1 MKGVFFTIIAS
12 LFTYLY
18 NTFMHSSYYEERLTA
33 LESKYAAQ
41 KLAFAPAAFQT
52 AKAMVDL
59 HILKAIEDS
68 KTDGLT
74 VKAIIDKTGLSSYVI
89 KLLVEFSL
97 SLELIKIVPRSD
109 PNAYVLGK
117 VGYFLLNDELTR
129 VNMNFMQDVCYQG
142 LFYLQESLH
151 TGKSAGLKVF
161 GNWQTIYQ
169 GLSSLPEQ
177 VQKSWFAFD
186 HYYSSSIFNAALP
199 IVFKENPCH
208 IMDIGSNTGKF
219 TKAALAYNNT
229 VFVTMVDLAP
239 QIAMAQNNPDLAAFK
254 DRIESF
260 PTNILHTDET
270 LPSNV
275 DTVWMSQF
283 LDCFSLDEI
292 QSILRKIKRSVPA
305 DCNIFVLEPLWDMQS
320 FEAASYSI
328 QATSIY
334 FAAMANGNSKMYSY
348 ADLVGAIESAG
359 CTLVRAHHNLGS
371 NSYSLL
377 QFRVS

>member
-1 MKGVFFTIIAS
+1 
-12 LFTYLY
+12 
-18 NTFMHSSYYEERLTA
+18 MHSYYYEDNLTA
-33 LESKYAAQ
+33 LQAKFAAQ

-59 HILKAIEDS
+59 HILEAIEDS
-68 KTDGLT
+68 KTKGLT
-74 VKAIIDKTGLSSYVI
+74 IEAIIDKTGLSSYTV

-97 SLELIKIVPRSD
+97 SLELVKIVPNSD

-117 VGYFLLNDELTR
+117 TGYFLLNDELTKA
-129 VNMNFMQDVCYQG
+129 NMNFMNDVCYQG
-142 LFYLQESLH
+142 LFYLQDSLK
-151 TGKSAGLKVF
+151 TGKPAGLKVF
-161 GNWQTIYQ
+161 GDWDTIYQ

-186 HYYSSSIFNAALP
+186 HYYSDSIFDAALP
-199 IVFKENPCH
+199 IVFKEKPRH

-219 TKAALAYNNT
+219 TKAALSYNNQ
-229 VFVTMVDLAP
+229 VLVTMVDLP
-239 QIAMAQNNPDLAAFK
+239 QQIAMAQKNPDLFGFK
-254 DRIESF
+254 DRIETF
-260 PTNILHTDET
+260 PTNILNAGEE

-283 LDCFSLDEI
+283 LDCFSLDEV
-292 QSILRKIKRSVPA
+292 QGILRKIKKYVPSH
-305 DCNIFVLEPLWDMQS
+305 CNIFVLEPLWDMQR

-348 ADLVGAIESAG
+348 SDLVSAIEAAG
-359 CTLVRAHHNLGS
+359 CSLICAHHNLGI

>member
-1 MKGVFFTIIAS
+1 
-12 LFTYLY
+12 
-18 NTFMHSSYYEERLTA
+18 MHSYYYEDNLTA
-33 LESKYAAQ
+33 LQAKFAAQ

-59 HILKAIEDS
+59 HILEAIEDS
-68 KTDGLT
+68 KTKGLT
-74 VKAIIDKTGLSSYVI
+74 IEAIIDKTGLSSYTV

-97 SLELIKIVPRSD
+97 SLELVKIVPNSD

-117 VGYFLLNDELTR
+117 TGYFLLNDELTKA
-129 VNMNFMQDVCYQG
+129 NMNFMNDVCYQG
-142 LFYLQESLH
+142 LFYLQDSLK
-151 TGKSAGLKVF
+151 TGKPAGLKVF
-161 GNWQTIYQ
+161 GDWDTIYQ

-186 HYYSSSIFNAALP
+186 HYYSDSIFDAALP
-199 IVFKENPCH
+199 IVFKEKPRH

-219 TKAALAYNNT
+219 TKAALSYNNQ
-229 VFVTMVDLAP
+229 VLVTMVDLP
-239 QIAMAQNNPDLAAFK
+239 QQIAMAQKNPDLFGFK
-254 DRIESF
+254 DRIETF
-260 PTNILHTDET
+260 PTNILNVGEE

-283 LDCFSLDEI
+283 LDCFSLDEV
-292 QSILRKIKRSVPA
+292 QGILRKIKKYVPSH
-305 DCNIFVLEPLWDMQS
+305 CNIFVLEPLWDMQR

-348 ADLVGAIESAG
+348 SDLVSAVEAAG
-359 CTLVRAHHNLGS
+359 CSLVCAHHNLGI

>member
-1 MKGVFFTIIAS
+1 
-12 LFTYLY
+12 
-18 NTFMHSSYYEERLTA
+18 MHSYYYEDNLTA
-33 LESKYAAQ
+33 LQAKFAAQ

-68 KTDGLT
+68 KTKGLT
-74 VKAIIDKTGLSSYVI
+74 IEAIIDKTGLSSYTV

-97 SLELIKIVPRSD
+97 SLELVKIVPNSD

-117 VGYFLLNDELTR
+117 TGYFLLNDELTKA
-129 VNMNFMQDVCYQG
+129 NMNFMNDVCYQG
-142 LFYLQESLH
+142 LFYLQDSLK
-151 TGKSAGLKVF
+151 TGKPAGLKVF
-161 GNWQTIYQ
+161 GDWDTIYQ

-186 HYYSSSIFNAALP
+186 HYYSDSIFDAALP
-199 IVFKENPCH
+199 IVFKEKPRH

-219 TKAALAYNNT
+219 TKAALSYNNQ
-229 VFVTMVDLAP
+229 VLVTMVDLP
-239 QIAMAQNNPDLAAFK
+239 QQIAMAQKNPDLFGFK
-254 DRIESF
+254 DRIETF
-260 PTNILHTDET
+260 PTNILNAGEE

-283 LDCFSLDEI
+283 LDCFSLDEV
-292 QSILRKIKRSVPA
+292 QRILRKIKKYVPSH
-305 DCNIFVLEPLWDMQS
+305 CNIFVLEPLWDMQR

-348 ADLVGAIESAG
+348 SDLVSAIEAAG
-359 CTLVRAHHNLGS
+359 CSLVCAHHNLGI

-377 QFRVS
+377 QFRVSQRE

>member
-1 MKGVFFTIIAS
+1 
-12 LFTYLY
+12 
-18 NTFMHSSYYEERLTA
+18 MHSYYYEDNLTA
-33 LESKYAAQ
+33 LQAKFAAQ

-59 HILKAIEDS
+59 HILEAIEDS
-68 KTDGLT
+68 KTQGLT
-74 VKAIIDKTGLSSYVI
+74 IEAIIDKTGLSSYTV

-97 SLELIKIVPRSD
+97 SLELVKIVPNSN

-117 VGYFLLNDELTR
+117 TGYFLLNDELTKA
-129 VNMNFMQDVCYQG
+129 NMNFMNDVCYQG
-142 LFYLQESLH
+142 LFYLQDSLK
-151 TGKSAGLKVF
+151 TGKPAGLKVF
-161 GNWQTIYQ
+161 GDWDTIYQ

-186 HYYSSSIFNAALP
+186 HYYSDSIFDAALP
-199 IVFKENPCH
+199 IVFKEKPRH

-219 TKAALAYNNT
+219 TKAALSYNNQ
-229 VFVTMVDLAP
+229 VLVTMVDLP
-239 QIAMAQNNPDLAAFK
+239 QQIAMAQKNPDLFGFK
-254 DRIESF
+254 DRIETF
-260 PTNILHTDET
+260 PTNILNAGEE

-275 DTVWMSQF
+275 DAVWMSQF
-283 LDCFSLDEI
+283 LDCFSLDEV
-292 QSILRKIKRSVPA
+292 QGILRKIKKYVPSH
-305 DCNIFVLEPLWDMQS
+305 CNIFVLEPLWDMQR

-348 ADLVGAIESAG
+348 SDLVSAIEAAG
-359 CTLVRAHHNLGS
+359 CSLVCAHHNLGI

>member
-1 MKGVFFTIIAS
+1 
-12 LFTYLY
+12 
-18 NTFMHSSYYEERLTA
+18 MHSYYYEDNLTA
-33 LESKYAAQ
+33 LQAKFAAQ

-59 HILKAIEDS
+59 HILEAIEDS
-68 KTDGLT
+68 KTKGLT
-74 VKAIIDKTGLSSYVI
+74 IEAIIDKTGLSSYTV

-97 SLELIKIVPRSD
+97 SLELVKIVPNSN

-117 VGYFLLNDELTR
+117 TGYFLLNDELTKA
-129 VNMNFMQDVCYQG
+129 NMNFMNDVCYQG
-142 LFYLQESLH
+142 LFYLQDSLK
-151 TGKSAGLKVF
+151 TGKPAGLKVF
-161 GNWQTIYQ
+161 GDWDTIYQ

-186 HYYSSSIFNAALP
+186 HYYSDSIFDAALP
-199 IVFKENPCH
+199 IVFKEKPRH

-219 TKAALAYNNT
+219 TKAALSYNNQ
-229 VFVTMVDLAP
+229 VLVTMVDLP
-239 QIAMAQNNPDLAAFK
+239 QQIAMAQKNPDLFGFK
-254 DRIESF
+254 DRIETF
-260 PTNILHTDET
+260 PTNILNAGEE

-283 LDCFSLDEI
+283 LDCFSLDEV
-292 QSILRKIKRSVPA
+292 QGILRKIKKYVPSH
-305 DCNIFVLEPLWDMQS
+305 CNIFVLEPLWDMQR

-348 ADLVGAIESAG
+348 SDLVGAIEAAG
-359 CTLVRAHHNLGS
+359 CTLVCAHHNLGI

>member
-1 MKGVFFTIIAS
+1 
-12 LFTYLY
+12 
-18 NTFMHSSYYEERLTA
+18 
-33 LESKYAAQ
+33 
-41 KLAFAPAAFQT
+41 
-52 AKAMVDL
+52 MVDL
-59 HILKAIEDS
+59 HILEAIEDS
-68 KTDGLT
+68 KTKGLT
-74 VKAIIDKTGLSSYVI
+74 IEAIIDKTGLSSYTV

-97 SLELIKIVPRSD
+97 SLELVKIVPNSD

-117 VGYFLLNDELTR
+117 TGYFLLNDELTKA
-129 VNMNFMQDVCYQG
+129 NMNFMNDVCYQG
-142 LFYLQESLH
+142 LFYLQDSLK
-151 TGKSAGLKVF
+151 TGKPAGLKVF
-161 GNWQTIYQ
+161 GDWDTIYQ

-186 HYYSSSIFNAALP
+186 HYYSDSIFDAALP
-199 IVFKENPCH
+199 IVFKEKPRH

-219 TKAALAYNNT
+219 TKAALSYNNQ
-229 VFVTMVDLAP
+229 VLVTMVDLP
-239 QIAMAQNNPDLAAFK
+239 QQIAMAQKNPDLFGFK
-254 DRIESF
+254 DRIETF
-260 PTNILHTDET
+260 PTNILNAGEE

-283 LDCFSLDEI
+283 LDCFSLDEV
-292 QSILRKIKRSVPA
+292 QGILRKIKKYVPSH
-305 DCNIFVLEPLWDMQS
+305 CNIFVLEPLWDMQR

-348 ADLVGAIESAG
+348 SDLVSAIEAAG
-359 CTLVRAHHNLGS
+359 CSLVCAHHNLGI

>member
-1 MKGVFFTIIAS
+1 
-12 LFTYLY
+12 
-18 NTFMHSSYYEERLTA
+18 MHSYYYEDNLTA
-33 LESKYAAQ
+33 LQAKFAAQ

-59 HILKAIEDS
+59 HILEAIEDS
-68 KTDGLT
+68 KTKGLT
-74 VKAIIDKTGLSSYVI
+74 IEAIIDKTGLSSYTV

-97 SLELIKIVPRSD
+97 SLELVKIVPNSN

-117 VGYFLLNDELTR
+117 TGYFLLNDELTKA
-129 VNMNFMQDVCYQG
+129 NMNFMNDVCYQG
-142 LFYLQESLH
+142 LFYLQDSLK
-151 TGKSAGLKVF
+151 TGKPAGLKVF
-161 GNWQTIYQ
+161 GDWDTIYQ

-186 HYYSSSIFNAALP
+186 HYYSDSIFDAALP
-199 IVFKENPCH
+199 IVFKEKPRH

-219 TKAALAYNNT
+219 TKAALSYNDK
-229 VFVTMVDLAP
+229 VLVTMVDLAP
-239 QIAMAQNNPDLAAFK
+239 QIAMAKNNPELEPFK
-254 DRIESF
+254 DRIESY
-260 PTNILHTDET
+260 PTNILNPDEQ

-283 LDCFSLDEI
+283 LDCFSLDEV
-292 QSILRKIKRSVPA
+292 QGILRKIKKYVPSH
-305 DCNIFVLEPLWDMQS
+305 CNIFVLEPLWDMQR

-348 ADLVGAIESAG
+348 SDLVSAIEAAG
-359 CTLVRAHHNLGS
+359 CSLVCAHHNLGI

>member
-1 MKGVFFTIIAS
+1 
-12 LFTYLY
+12 
-18 NTFMHSSYYEERLTA
+18 MHSYYYEDNLTA
-33 LESKYAAQ
+33 LQAKFAAQ

-59 HILKAIEDS
+59 HILEAIEDS
-68 KTDGLT
+68 KTKGLT
-74 VKAIIDKTGLSSYVI
+74 IEAIIDKTGLSSYTV

-97 SLELIKIVPRSD
+97 SLELVKIVPNSD

-117 VGYFLLNDELTR
+117 TGYFLLNDELTKA
-129 VNMNFMQDVCYQG
+129 NMNFMNDVCYQG
-142 LFYLQESLH
+142 LFYLQDSLK
-151 TGKSAGLKVF
+151 TGKPAGLKVF
-161 GNWQTIYQ
+161 GDWDTIYQ

-186 HYYSSSIFNAALP
+186 HYYSDSIFDAALP
-199 IVFKENPCH
+199 IVFKEKPRH

-219 TKAALAYNNT
+219 TKAALSYNNQ
-229 VFVTMVDLAP
+229 VLVTMVDLP
-239 QIAMAQNNPDLAAFK
+239 QQIAMAQKNPDLFGFK
-254 DRIESF
+254 DRIETF
-260 PTNILHTDET
+260 PTNILNAGEE

-283 LDCFSLDEI
+283 LDCFSLDEV
-292 QSILRKIKRSVPA
+292 QRILRKIKKYVPSH
-305 DCNIFVLEPLWDMQS
+305 CNIFVLEPLWDMQR

-348 ADLVGAIESAG
+348 SDLVSAIEAAG
-359 CTLVRAHHNLGS
+359 CSLVCAHHNLGI

>member
-1 MKGVFFTIIAS
+1 
-12 LFTYLY
+12 
-18 NTFMHSSYYEERLTA
+18 MHSYYYEDNLTA
-33 LESKYAAQ
+33 LQAKFAAQ

-59 HILKAIEDS
+59 HILEAIEDS
-68 KTDGLT
+68 KTKGLT
-74 VKAIIDKTGLSSYVI
+74 IEAIIDKTGLSSYTV

-97 SLELIKIVPRSD
+97 SLELVKIVPNSN

-117 VGYFLLNDELTR
+117 TGYFLLNDELTKA
-129 VNMNFMQDVCYQG
+129 NMNFMNDVCYQG
-142 LFYLQESLH
+142 LFYLQDSLK
-151 TGKSAGLKVF
+151 TGKPAGLKVF
-161 GNWQTIYQ
+161 GDWDTIYQ

-186 HYYSSSIFNAALP
+186 HYYSDSIFDAALP
-199 IVFKENPCH
+199 IVFKEKPRH

-219 TKAALAYNNT
+219 TKAALSYNNQ
-229 VFVTMVDLAP
+229 VLVTMVDLP
-239 QIAMAQNNPDLAAFK
+239 QQIAMAQKNPDLFGFK
-254 DRIESF
+254 DRIETF
-260 PTNILHTDET
+260 PTNILNAGEE

-283 LDCFSLDEI
+283 LDCFSLDEV
-292 QSILRKIKRSVPA
+292 QGILRKIKKYVPSH
-305 DCNIFVLEPLWDMQS
+305 CNIFVLEPLWDMQR

-348 ADLVGAIESAG
+348 SDLVGAIEAAG
-359 CTLVRAHHNLGS
+359 CTLIRAHHNLGI

-377 QFRVS
+377 QFSPRS

>member
-1 MKGVFFTIIAS
+1 
-12 LFTYLY
+12 
-18 NTFMHSSYYEERLTA
+18 MHSYYYEDNLTA
-33 LESKYAAQ
+33 LQAKFAAQ

-59 HILKAIEDS
+59 HILEAIEDS
-68 KTDGLT
+68 KTKGLT
-74 VKAIIDKTGLSSYVI
+74 IEAIIDKTGLSSYTV

-97 SLELIKIVPRSD
+97 SLELVKIVPNSN

-117 VGYFLLNDELTR
+117 TGYFLLNDELTKA
-129 VNMNFMQDVCYQG
+129 NMNFMNDVCYQG
-142 LFYLQESLH
+142 LFYLQDSLK
-151 TGKSAGLKVF
+151 TGKPAGLKVF
-161 GNWQTIYQ
+161 GDWDTIYQ

-186 HYYSSSIFNAALP
+186 HYYSDSIFDAALP
-199 IVFKENPCH
+199 IVFKENPRH

-219 TKAALAYNNT
+219 TKAALSYNDK
-229 VFVTMVDLAP
+229 VLVTMVDLAP
-239 QIAMAQNNPDLAAFK
+239 QIAMAKNNPELEPFK
-254 DRIESF
+254 DRIESY
-260 PTNILHTDET
+260 PTNILNPDEQ

-292 QSILRKIKRSVPA
+292 QGIVRKIKKHVPQH
-305 DCNIFVLEPLWDMQS
+305 CNIFVLEPLWDMQR

-348 ADLVGAIESAG
+348 SDLVGAIEAAG
-359 CTLVRAHHNLGS
+359 CTLIRAHHNLGI

>member
-1 MKGVFFTIIAS
+1 
-12 LFTYLY
+12 
-18 NTFMHSSYYEERLTA
+18 MHSYYYEDNLTA
-33 LESKYAAQ
+33 LQAKFAAQ

-59 HILKAIEDS
+59 HILQAIEDS
-68 KTDGLT
+68 KTAGLT
-74 VKAIIDKTGLSSYVI
+74 IEAIINKTGLSSYTV
-89 KLLVEFSL
+89 KLLMEFSL
-97 SLELIKIVPRSD
+97 SLELVKII
-109 PNAYVLGK
+109 PNSEPQAYVLGK
-117 VGYFLLNDELTR
+117 TGYFLLNDELTQA
-129 VNMNFMQDVCYQG
+129 NMNFINDVCYQG
-142 LFYLQESLH
+142 LFYLQDSLKA
-151 TGKSAGLKVF
+151 GKPAGLKVF
-161 GNWQTIYQ
+161 GNWDTIYQ

-186 HYYSSSIFNAALP
+186 HYYSDSIFDAALP
-199 IVFKENPCH
+199 IVFKENPRH

-219 TKAALAYNNT
+219 TKAALSYNNQ
-229 VFVTMVDLAP
+229 VLVTMVDLP
-239 QIAMAQNNPDLAAFK
+239 QQIAMAQNNPDLEAFQ
-254 DRIESF
+254 DRIESY
-260 PTNILHTDET
+260 PTNILNPDEQ

-292 QSILRKIKRSVPA
+292 QGIVKKIKKNVPSH
-305 DCNIFVLEPLWDMQS
+305 CNIFVLEPLWDMQR

-348 ADLVGAIESAG
+348 SDLVGTIEAAG
-359 CTLVRAHHNLGS
+359 CTLVRAHHNLGI

-377 QFRVS
+377 QFSPRS

>member
-1 MKGVFFTIIAS
+1 
-12 LFTYLY
+12 
-18 NTFMHSSYYEERLTA
+18 MHSYYYEDNLTA
-33 LESKYAAQ
+33 LQAKFAAQ

-59 HILKAIEDS
+59 HILEAIEDS
-68 KTDGLT
+68 KTKGLT
-74 VKAIIDKTGLSSYVI
+74 IEAIIDKTGLSSYTV

-97 SLELIKIVPRSD
+97 SLELVKIVPNSN

-117 VGYFLLNDELTR
+117 TGYFLLNDELTKA
-129 VNMNFMQDVCYQG
+129 NMNFMNDVCYQG
-142 LFYLQESLH
+142 LFYLQDSLK
-151 TGKSAGLKVF
+151 TGKPAGLKVF
-161 GNWQTIYQ
+161 GNWDTIYQ

-186 HYYSSSIFNAALP
+186 HYYSDSIFDAALP
-199 IVFKENPCH
+199 IVFKEKPRH

-219 TKAALAYNNT
+219 TKAALSYNNQ
-229 VFVTMVDLAP
+229 VLVTMVDLP
-239 QIAMAQNNPDLAAFK
+239 QQIAMAQNNPDLTAFK
-254 DRIESF
+254 DRIETF
-260 PTNILHTDET
+260 PTNILNAGEA

-283 LDCFSLDEI
+283 LDCFSLDEV
-292 QSILRKIKRSVPA
+292 QGILRKIKKYVPSN
-305 DCNIFVLEPLWDMQS
+305 CNIFVLEPLWDMQR

-348 ADLVGAIESAG
+348 SDLVSAIEATG
-359 CTLVRAHHNLGS
+359 CTLVCAHHNLGI

>member
-1 MKGVFFTIIAS
+1 
-12 LFTYLY
+12 
-18 NTFMHSSYYEERLTA
+18 MHSYYYEDNLTA
-33 LESKYAAQ
+33 LQAKFAAQ

-59 HILKAIEDS
+59 HILEAIEDS
-68 KTDGLT
+68 KTKGLT
-74 VKAIIDKTGLSSYVI
+74 IEAIIDKTGLSSYTV

-97 SLELIKIVPRSD
+97 SLELVKIVPNSD

-117 VGYFLLNDELTR
+117 TGYFLLNDELTKA
-129 VNMNFMQDVCYQG
+129 NMNFMNDVCYQG
-142 LFYLQESLH
+142 LFYLQDSLK
-151 TGKSAGLKVF
+151 TGKPAGLKVF
-161 GNWQTIYQ
+161 GDWDTIYQ

-186 HYYSSSIFNAALP
+186 HYYSDSIFDAALP
-199 IVFKENPCH
+199 IVFKEKPRH

-219 TKAALAYNNT
+219 TKAALSYNNQ
-229 VFVTMVDLAP
+229 VLVTMVDLP
-239 QIAMAQNNPDLAAFK
+239 QQIAMAQKNPDLFGFK
-254 DRIESF
+254 DRIETF
-260 PTNILHTDET
+260 PTNILNAGEE

-283 LDCFSLDEI
+283 LDCFSLDEV
-292 QSILRKIKRSVPA
+292 QGILRKIKKYVPSH
-305 DCNIFVLEPLWDMQS
+305 CNIFVLEPLWDMQR

-348 ADLVGAIESAG
+348 SDLVSAIEAAG
-359 CTLVRAHHNLGS
+359 CTLVCAHHNLGI

>member
-1 MKGVFFTIIAS
+1 
-12 LFTYLY
+12 
-18 NTFMHSSYYEERLTA
+18 MHSYYYEDNLTA
-33 LESKYAAQ
+33 LQAKFAAQ

-59 HILKAIEDS
+59 HILEAIEDS
-68 KTDGLT
+68 KTKGLT
-74 VKAIIDKTGLSSYVI
+74 IEAIIDKTGLSSYTV

-97 SLELIKIVPRSD
+97 SLELVKIVPNSD

-117 VGYFLLNDELTR
+117 TGYFLLNDELTKA
-129 VNMNFMQDVCYQG
+129 NMNFMNDVCYQG
-142 LFYLQESLH
+142 LFYLQDSLK
-151 TGKSAGLKVF
+151 TGKPAGLKVF
-161 GNWQTIYQ
+161 GDWDTIYQ

-186 HYYSSSIFNAALP
+186 HYYSDSIFDAALP
-199 IVFKENPCH
+199 IVFKEKPRH

-219 TKAALAYNNT
+219 TKAALSYNNQ
-229 VFVTMVDLAP
+229 VLVTMVDLP
-239 QIAMAQNNPDLAAFK
+239 QQIAMAQKNPDLFGFK
-254 DRIESF
+254 DRIETF
-260 PTNILHTDET
+260 PTNILNAGEE

-283 LDCFSLDEI
+283 LDCFSLDEV
-292 QSILRKIKRSVPA
+292 QGILRKIKKYVPSH
-305 DCNIFVLEPLWDMQS
+305 CNIFVLEPLWDMQR

-348 ADLVGAIESAG
+348 SDLASAIEAAG
-359 CTLVRAHHNLGS
+359 CSLVCAHHNLGI